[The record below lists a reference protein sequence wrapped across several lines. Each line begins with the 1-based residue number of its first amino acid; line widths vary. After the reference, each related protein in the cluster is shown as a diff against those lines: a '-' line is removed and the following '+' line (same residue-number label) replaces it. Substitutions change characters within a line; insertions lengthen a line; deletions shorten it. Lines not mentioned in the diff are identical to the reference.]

1 MRLVA
6 DIGGTNSR
14 LALAPTGSV
23 ELTSTRSYVNADYK
37 CFDNVISD
45 YLSNSNATVKQ
56 LVIAMAGPVRN
67 NVGRLTNL
75 DWEINGNKLA
85 QSFGTVPALV
95 INDLTA
101 LGHSALKLAPNQV
114 SPIVNQPVINH
125 RQKQALV
132 IGIGTGFNVSPVIE
146 FGGVSVCAEVEAG
159 HTTLFSSILL
169 ELENLMTG
177 MSHAFSTV
185 ESLFSGRG
193 RRQFMSL
200 LTGERVESASIF
212 IDKQGILEN
221 QAYDHALDRY
231 AELIGMLI
239 AEYKVSYLPHDGIF
253 LAGGV
258 ARSSLTGNRTTL
270 CAEAAMCEN
279 DVIKLKPPVWSIND
293 DAAALVGCASLKI

>member
-200 LTGERVESASIF
+200 LTGERVCSASMF
-212 IDKQGILEN
+212 IGKQGILEN

>member
-85 QSFGTVPALV
+85 KSFGTVPALV

-200 LTGERVESASIF
+200 LTGERVDSASMF

-239 AEYKVSYLPHDGIF
+239 AEFKVSYLPHDGIF

>member
-114 SPIVNQPVINH
+114 SPVVNQPVINH

-200 LTGERVESASIF
+200 LTGERVDSASMF

-239 AEYKVSYLPHDGIF
+239 AEFKVSYLPHDGIF

>member
-14 LALAPTGSV
+14 LALAPTGSL
-23 ELTSTRSYVNADYK
+23 ELLSTRSFVNADYK

-45 YLSNSNATVKQ
+45 YLSNSNAKVKQ

-193 RRQFMSL
+193 RQQFMSL
-200 LTGERVESASIF
+200 LTGERVDSASMF

-239 AEYKVSYLPHDGIF
+239 AEFKVSYLPHDGIF

>member
-200 LTGERVESASIF
+200 LTGERVDSASMF
-212 IDKQGILEN
+212 IDKRGILEN

-239 AEYKVSYLPHDGIF
+239 AEFKVSYLPHDGIF

>member
-1 MRLVA
+1 
-6 DIGGTNSR
+6 
-14 LALAPTGSV
+14 
-23 ELTSTRSYVNADYK
+23 
-37 CFDNVISD
+37 
-45 YLSNSNATVKQ
+45 
-56 LVIAMAGPVRN
+56 MAGPVRN

-114 SPIVNQPVINH
+114 LPIVNQPVINH

-200 LTGERVESASIF
+200 LTGERVDSASMF

-221 QAYDHALDRY
+221 QAYDHALDKY
-231 AELIGMLI
+231 AELIGVLI

>member
-45 YLSNSNATVKQ
+45 YLSNSNAKVKQ

-75 DWEINGNKLA
+75 DWEIDGNKLA
-85 QSFGTVPALV
+85 QSLGIVPALV

-114 SPIVNQPVINH
+114 SPIVNRPVINH

-239 AEYKVSYLPHDGIF
+239 AEFKVSYLPHDGIF

-279 DVIKLKPPVWSIND
+279 NVIKLKPPVWSIND

>member
-101 LGHSALKLAPNQV
+101 LGHSALKLAQNQV

-200 LTGERVESASIF
+200 LTGERVDSASMF

-239 AEYKVSYLPHDGIF
+239 AEFKVSYLPHDGIF

>member
-14 LALAPTGSV
+14 LALAPTGSL
-23 ELTSTRSYVNADYK
+23 ELLSTRSFVNADYK
-37 CFDNVISD
+37 CFDNVIAD
-45 YLSNSNATVKQ
+45 YLSNSDTKVKE

-75 DWEINGNKLA
+75 DWEIDGNKLA
-85 QSFGTVPALV
+85 RRFGAVRALV

-114 SPIVNQPVINH
+114 SPIVNRPVINH

-132 IGIGTGFNVSPVIE
+132 IGIGTGFNVSPIIE
-146 FGGVSVCAEVEAG
+146 FGGVSVCDEVEAG

-200 LTGERVESASIF
+200 LTGERVESASMF

-231 AELIGMLI
+231 AELIGVLI

-270 CAEAAMCEN
+270 CADAAMCEN
-279 DVIKLKPPVWSIND
+279 DVIKLKPPVWSIKD

>member
-200 LTGERVESASIF
+200 LTGERVDSASMF

-239 AEYKVSYLPHDGIF
+239 AEFKVSYLPHYGIF

>member
-200 LTGERVESASIF
+200 LTGERVDSASMF

-221 QAYDHALDRY
+221 QVYDHALDRY

-239 AEYKVSYLPHDGIF
+239 AEFKVSYLPHDGIF

>member
-200 LTGERVESASIF
+200 LTGERVDSASMF

-239 AEYKVSYLPHDGIF
+239 AEFKVSYLPHDGIF

-279 DVIKLKPPVWSIND
+279 EVIKFNTPVWSIND

>member
-14 LALAPTGSV
+14 LALAPTGSL
-23 ELTSTRSYVNADYK
+23 ELLSTRSFVNADYK
-37 CFDNVISD
+37 CFDNVIAD
-45 YLSNSNATVKQ
+45 YLSNSDTKVKE

-75 DWEINGNKLA
+75 DWEIDGNKLA
-85 QSFGTVPALV
+85 RRFGAVRALA

-114 SPIVNQPVINH
+114 SPIVNLPIVNH

-132 IGIGTGFNVSPVIE
+132 IGIGTGFNVSPIIE
-146 FGGVSVCAEVEAG
+146 CGAMSVCAEVEAG

-169 ELENLMTG
+169 ELENLMKG
-177 MSHAFSTV
+177 LSHAFSTV

-200 LTGERVESASIF
+200 LTGERVDSASIF
-212 IDKQGILEN
+212 IARQGIPEN
-221 QAYDHALDRY
+221 QAYDQALDRY
-231 AELIGMLI
+231 AELIGKLI

-258 ARSSLTGNRTTL
+258 ARSSLTGNRATL

-279 DVIKLKPPVWSIND
+279 EVIKFNTPVWSIND

>member
-23 ELTSTRSYVNADYK
+23 EITSTRSYVNADYK

-200 LTGERVESASIF
+200 LTGERVDSASMF

-239 AEYKVSYLPHDGIF
+239 AEFKVSYLPHDGIF

>member
-200 LTGERVESASIF
+200 LTGERVDSASMF

-239 AEYKVSYLPHDGIF
+239 AEFKVSYLPHDGIF

-279 DVIKLKPPVWSIND
+279 EVIKLKPPVWSIND

>member
-23 ELTSTRSYVNADYK
+23 ELTRTRSYVNADYK

-45 YLSNSNATVKQ
+45 YLSNSNAKVKQ

-75 DWEINGNKLA
+75 DWEIDGNKLA
-85 QSFGTVPALV
+85 QSLGIVPALV

-114 SPIVNQPVINH
+114 SPIVNRPVINH

-132 IGIGTGFNVSPVIE
+132 IGIGTGFNVSPIIE

-169 ELENLMTG
+169 ELENLMAG
-177 MSHAFSTV
+177 MSYAFSTV

-200 LTGERVESASIF
+200 LTGERVCSASMF
-212 IDKQGILEN
+212 IGKQGILEN